1 MTFKTLHSHRH
12 HLGWDSG
19 NPPALTVAPGE
30 TVELELLDASGNR
43 VQRTDTHEAALNL
56 KAENANPLT
65 GPLHIEGSEPGDT
78 LVIDILDY
86 ALGDWGWTALI
97 PGFGL
102 LQEDFP
108 QPFLH
113 LSTYDPATVRFAD
126 DLRLPTRPF
135 AGTIGVAPAE
145 PGCHSAIPP
154 RACGGNM
161 DIKNLVRGAQL
172 QLPVEVPGALLSV
185 GDGHAAQG
193 DGEVCGTAIETRL
206 SIQIQVDVIKAA
218 QQTLSRPMAVVP
230 EEPTVRG
237 DKARRLLTTGIGP
250 DLFSAAREAVRF
262 MIDQLRKR
270 YGMEPELAYC
280 LCSVAGDLRISQL
293 VNAPNW
299 TVGFSVPDDIFH

>member
-126 DLRLPTRPF
+126 DFCDYPPGPSREPSGSRPPSPAVTAPF
-135 AGTIGVAPAE
+135 HPAPAA
-145 PGCHSAIPP
+145 AIWTSKIW
-154 RACGGNM
+154 C
-161 DIKNLVRGAQL
+161 
-172 QLPVEVPGALLSV
+172 
-185 GDGHAAQG
+185 
-193 DGEVCGTAIETRL
+193 
-206 SIQIQVDVIKAA
+206 
-218 QQTLSRPMAVVP
+218 
-230 EEPTVRG
+230 
-237 DKARRLLTTGIGP
+237 
-250 DLFSAAREAVRF
+250 AVRSCSCRWKYRALCYRWV
-262 MIDQLRKR
+262 M
-270 YGMEPELAYC
+270 GMPLKATAR
-280 LCSVAGDLRISQL
+280 SVARPSKPG
-293 VNAPNW
+293 
-299 TVGFSVPDDIFH
+299 